1 MTPQV
6 IERFCAELK
15 QQPSELVATKLAEK
29 LYERKKDKICTSCHS
44 LVQYHV
50 HTKLTTHDHH
60 QHTPAKILTVL
71 GLERTLDLFSE
82 TMARERQGGMMIPA
96 SGPAKKEGEQR
107 RRYESLC
114 PLLGRDIITQV
125 LILPSSTSSCARSR
139 SSGGV
144 FLTLLKERATKPE
157 LALINEEET
166 KLKRS
171 TRKRKRGTG
180 GAAAAT
186 PDEGISTSRIRAD
199 DDTRQEDNG
208 DDEEG
213 GRSKVRDF
221 EVIEAQP
228 SSQVEAEL
236 PDRTTLEIT
245 RQQKKNHQKKKHRRG
260 KRLKR
265 TDDSLGAIVVPQAG
279 AAADDNPFGAV
290 W

>member
-1 MTPQV
+1 
-6 IERFCAELK
+6 
-15 QQPSELVATKLAEK
+15 
-29 LYERKKDKICTSCHS
+29 
-44 LVQYHV
+44 
-50 HTKLTTHDHH
+50 
-60 QHTPAKILTVL
+60 
-71 GLERTLDLFSE
+71 
-82 TMARERQGGMMIPA
+82 
-96 SGPAKKEGEQR
+96 
-107 RRYESLC
+107 
-114 PLLGRDIITQV
+114 
-125 LILPSSTSSCARSR
+125 
-139 SSGGV
+139 V

-180 GAAAAT
+180 GGAAAAT

-199 DDTRQEDNG
+199 DDTRQEDNC

-213 GRSKVRDF
+213 ARSKVRDF